1 MGTRKNNKKSNK
13 TFRKSRSKK
22 NGGSGK
28 RKRGTDPSE
37 VKTPKKS
44 KTISENPCPICLDEL
59 KNTDN
64 IPKLPCKHK
73 FHKECLMH
81 VCNNKNNRNVKCPIC
96 RGDISLACRTYITRD
111 TPWVYNPYTSTT
123 PYSVNEIRDMSHE
136 ERRQIQNEERRNHT
150 NWLARRRRTMKRETP
165 DQLTQR
171 TQIEQDHWDRVREE
185 RARYFGSN
193 DPPLPERRDIVRINS
208 AERRD
213 RLLRGLPL
221 PESPYVTDSPDGP
234 PPPPLLRGLP
244 LPQAP
249 PDSPEGPPPPYIP
262 DSPDGP
268 PPPYIPDSPDGPPP
282 P

>member
-64 IPKLPCKHK
+64 IQKLPCKHK

-171 TQIEQDHWDRVREE
+171 TQI
-185 RARYFGSN
+185 
-193 DPPLPERRDIVRINS
+193 
-208 AERRD
+208 
-213 RLLRGLPL
+213 
-221 PESPYVTDSPDGP
+221 
-234 PPPPLLRGLP
+234 
-244 LPQAP
+244 
-249 PDSPEGPPPPYIP
+249 
-262 DSPDGP
+262 
-268 PPPYIPDSPDGPPP
+268 
-282 P
+282 